1 MGGVFVKHQVSLKNK
16 KKTEIL
22 INVQKKEEELE
33 WKRMTQ
39 KRQDV
44 RLFKK

>member
-1 MGGVFVKHQVSLKNK
+1 MGGVFVKHQVSLKN

-44 RLFKK
+44 RLLKK